1 MRQKFKNKYLKRGR
15 PSFLFENLCPDHR
28 GAQRGGGGSWASVC
42 RGYISTC
49 RTSWSLGLGPECQ
62 PPWPT
67 SFFQTLRPITLCAP
81 SLPVEAP
88 APHFLPVLSLEL
100 SLWSQ
105 SASTSCVSSRP
116 EARCPPS
123 PRRPCR
129 LLHASASFSAVANTA
144 SRALLAANSPLEA
157 KPDLSSPVPPL

>member
-28 GAQRGGGGSWASVC
+28 GAQRGGGGSSASVC

-105 SASTSCVSSRP
+105 SASASCVSSRP
-116 EARCPPS
+116 VSDSVTWSKVSPEPAVSLPPS
-123 PRRPCR
+123 PRQCVILRCR
-129 LLHASASFSAVANTA
+129 EH
-144 SRALLAANSPLEA
+144 RLARSLGG
-157 KPDLSSPVPPL
+157 